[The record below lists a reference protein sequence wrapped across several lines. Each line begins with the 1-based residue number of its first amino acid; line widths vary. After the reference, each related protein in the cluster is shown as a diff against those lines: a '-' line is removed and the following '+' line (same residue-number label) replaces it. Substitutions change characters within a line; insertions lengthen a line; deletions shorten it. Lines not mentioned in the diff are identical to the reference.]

1 MASHDLSSA
10 NTQTEKGREERESK
24 IQMEGERDWVN
35 KREMEGSHVFSSSYK
50 EEDWFNALD
59 MDPLLLPHLTL
70 ISFLNTLS
78 QI

>member
-1 MASHDLSSA
+1 
-10 NTQTEKGREERESK
+10 
-24 IQMEGERDWVN
+24 
-35 KREMEGSHVFSSSYK
+35 MEGSDVFSSSYK
-50 EEDWFNALD
+50 EEYWFNALD